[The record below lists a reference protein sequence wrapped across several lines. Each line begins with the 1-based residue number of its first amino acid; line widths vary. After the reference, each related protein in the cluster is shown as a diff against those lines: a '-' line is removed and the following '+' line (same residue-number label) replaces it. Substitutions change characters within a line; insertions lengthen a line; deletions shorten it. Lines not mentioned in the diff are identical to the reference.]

1 MSKRYYILDC
11 LQTICNMLTDVSA
24 NVFPDHRPEAQG
36 KQMDDMVV
44 VSLPV
49 TIDDKK
55 VQQDTTIRFELIA
68 KNKATG
74 VADINRLQEMLDAL
88 SAKFPIVSGRY
99 SVISPYLALK
109 GNDGLGFTI
118 WNVQAR
124 LIINTIDEFDLD
136 KKHKN

>member
-1 MSKRYYILDC
+1 MSKKYYLSDC
-11 LQTICNMLTDVSA
+11 LQSICGMLWDVSK
-24 NVFPDHRPEAQG
+24 NVFADHRPEAKG
-36 KQMDDMVV
+36 KQMPDMVV

-49 TIDDKK
+49 TIDDKN

-74 VADINRLQEMLDAL
+74 VANIPRLQEMLDTL
-88 SAKFPIVSGRY
+88 SAKFPMVRGRY
-99 SVISPYLALK
+99 SVISPYVALK

-124 LIINTIDEFDLD
+124 LIINMTDS
-136 KKHKN
+136 